1 MLCRR
6 YTAAQA
12 LDMGLVNEVVPRA
25 DLEAAVDRWCEEM
38 LALSPGCLEILKAT
52 FDQEMDGY
60 SEMGVISSQMYPHWF
75 DMPEGKEG
83 GFAFV
88 EKRKPEFW
96 SIREREEDSRRR
108 LVDDYNTRRKK

>member
-1 MLCRR
+1 
-6 YTAAQA
+6 
-12 LDMGLVNEVVPRA
+12 
-25 DLEAAVDRWCEEM
+25 M

-60 SEMGVISSQMYPHWF
+60 AEMGIISSQMYPHWF

-83 GFAFV
+83 GVAFM

-96 SIREREEDSRRR
+96 KIREDAEVSREA
-108 LVDDYNTRRKK
+108 LIDDYTAGRPKKK